1 MNIELYRLLLHF
13 SAMSIILY
21 QLFIIYEKLIFLRH
35 NLIDFLCAVG
45 IINHPE
51 EKSSGKAY
59 AVPDVMWEVKILY
72 NDNGN
77 IMRKEEN
84 YDNENIIHPL

>member
-1 MNIELYRLLLHF
+1 MNIELYRILLHF
-13 SAMSIILY
+13 SAISIILY
-21 QLFIIYEKLIFLRH
+21 QLFIIYEKLIFLRQ
-35 NLIDFLCAVG
+35 NLIDFSCSAG
-45 IINHPE
+45 IINYPE

-72 NDNGN
+72 SGNGN